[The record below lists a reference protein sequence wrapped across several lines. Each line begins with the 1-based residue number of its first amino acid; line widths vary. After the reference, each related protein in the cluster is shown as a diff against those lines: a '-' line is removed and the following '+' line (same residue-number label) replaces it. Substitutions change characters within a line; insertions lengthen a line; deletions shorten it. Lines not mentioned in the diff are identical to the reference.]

1 MTWHNS
7 ILLNVFGII
16 LLGLALEFHAVVH
29 RIKQFEKLV
38 AGELEGE
45 VMHEEGGVLCSL
57 LQSCLGKEKTEEYLV

>member
-1 MTWHNS
+1 M
-7 ILLNVFGII
+7 
-16 LLGLALEFHAVVH
+16 GLALEFHAVVH
-29 RIKQFEKLV
+29 RMKQFEKLV